1 MPPTCA
7 TCVSRTPL
15 LRSLVPMSVAGL
27 KYMVGDHHGHL
38 LETKPGSYSYRG
50 TAAGFH
56 DWQLRTQA
64 EVLQHREKLRREL
77 KRGNPRQRSQ
87 HLWAF
92 VMQKPAEFVISSRS
106 NRDMTA
112 VQLMYAHTRHIY
124 VHRHP
129 KFKACR
135 SLLCSRI
142 HHVVAGIL
150 SKTACRHRDFLNSLG

>member
-1 MPPTCA
+1 MNLKGA
-7 TCVSRTPL
+7 TSVSGP
-15 LRSLVPMSVAGL
+15 SAFGP
-27 KYMVGDHHGHL
+27 
-38 LETKPGSYSYRG
+38 
-50 TAAGFH
+50 
-56 DWQLRTQA
+56 
-64 EVLQHREKLRREL
+64 
-77 KRGNPRQRSQ
+77 
-87 HLWAF
+87 F

-142 HHVVAGIL
+142 HHVVAGNPKQDCMSTQGF
-150 SKTACRHRDFLNSLG
+150 SKQLVLRDLGALGHWGFGFSVHRA